1 MDKVNVRKKLI
12 DFWNKE
18 IGDEIKAERAARSLQ
33 RQAEID
39 VANAQECYE
48 NAKADFEKSKMD
60 AKDDWKGG
68 FKKIAE
74 KHRIMSVEKKAYD
87 DIIAIYESLFEEK
100 PRLLE

>member
-1 MDKVNVRKKLI
+1 MVEKVNVRKKLI

-39 VANAQECYE
+39 VAKSQEEYE

-74 KHRIMSVEKKAYD
+74 KHRVMVVEKKAYD
-87 DIIAIYESLFEEK
+87 DIISIYESLFEEK
-100 PRLLE
+100 PRLL

>member
-1 MDKVNVRKKLI
+1 
-12 DFWNKE
+12 
-18 IGDEIKAERAARSLQ
+18 
-33 RQAEID
+33 
-39 VANAQECYE
+39 
-48 NAKADFEKSKMD
+48 MD

-74 KHRIMSVEKKAYD
+74 KHRIMSVERKAYD